1 VATDA
6 ATERRPLVRR
16 WQIIIDWRHLGR
28 LVGLVAWVLWRA
40 GWRYAMMLTIAVG
53 VLSMLG
59 YTPATAPDLHV
70 IFAALGIHFVH
81 QAIAEAKQRR

>member
-1 VATDA
+1 MQ
-6 ATERRPLVRR
+6 R

-28 LVGLVAWVLWRA
+28 LVALVAWVLRRA
-40 GWRYAMMLTIAVG
+40 GWRYAMMLLTAVG
-53 VLSMLG
+53 VLSSLG

-70 IFAALGIHFVH
+70 VFAAFGIHFIH